1 MWLDKRTILGETL
14 QNFLQEKCCIDKS
27 ETERSR
33 VSLFLLIKFSFAAVV
48 CGFLEKKSRK
58 LVKKLEE
65 GWMEFNYVCMLP
77 DTSITRARV

>member
-1 MWLDKRTILGETL
+1 
-14 QNFLQEKCCIDKS
+14 
-27 ETERSR
+27 
-33 VSLFLLIKFSFAAVV
+33 LLIKFSFAAAVV

-65 GWMEFNYVCMLP
+65 GWMEFNYLCMLP